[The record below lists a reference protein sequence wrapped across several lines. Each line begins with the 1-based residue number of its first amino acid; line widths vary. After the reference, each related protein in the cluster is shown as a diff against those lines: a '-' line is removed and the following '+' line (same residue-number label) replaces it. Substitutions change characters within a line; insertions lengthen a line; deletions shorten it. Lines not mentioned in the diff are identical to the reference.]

1 MTEKPQR
8 ILSKDYLR
16 KKILP
21 HKGQEWRESWTKEAT
36 DKILI
41 LPVALLGLL
50 PASLIPLAI
59 KLEDGGP
66 IFYKDKRVGK
76 NNQEMVVY
84 KFRSMK
90 PGNEATQESLL
101 HYQHLNNGNDDR
113 LTKVG
118 RFIRQ
123 IDIDEFPQVF
133 QILLGQLALVE
144 FRLIEQQAID
154 NLKAEMPTEEFK
166 NWMIKKFIGKQG
178 VYDPSIGRVKNPRF
192 DLERIPFQLDYAENA
207 SLLKDMEIYL
217 YINMLILNKIIK
229 KIKKGIKKTILETS

>member
-1 MTEKPQR
+1 MAEKSQR
-8 ILSKDYLR
+8 IPSKDYLR
-16 KKILP
+16 KKLLP
-21 HKGQEWRESWTKEAT
+21 HKGQEWRESWTKEVT

-41 LPVALLGLL
+41 LPVALLGFL
-50 PASLIPLAI
+50 PASMIPLAI

-76 NNQEMVVY
+76 NGQEIVVY

-90 PGNEATQESLL
+90 PGNESTQESLL
-101 HYQHLNNGNDDR
+101 HYQNLNNGNDDR

-118 RFIRQ
+118 KFIRQ

-154 NLKAEMPTEEFK
+154 NLEAEMPAKEFK
-166 NWMIKKFIGKQG
+166 DWLTKKFIGKQG
-178 VYDPSIGRVKNPRF
+178 VYDPSVGRVKNPRS

-207 SLLKDMEIYL
+207 SLLKDLEIYL
-217 YINMLILNKIIK
+217 FINALIVNKIAK
-229 KIKKGIKKTILETS
+229 KIKKRMKKVALQT